1 MDGTRL
7 INNPNRVPPT
17 LTAIDGPQ
25 AGEPRLIHPITML
38 VGTVSRE
45 TAPMDSTVHDLYTVK
60 DEGTYKDE
68 NGDPFYFP
76 AGHKLPHAVA
86 NHFPDFAVKE
96 VYVVGLSNVRQ
107 ETPQENRMETPP
119 DNRDELTPAQKAART
134 RAENA
139 AKADAEQAEAERV
152 AAEKAAAD
160 ANQVEGE

>member
-1 MDGTRL
+1 M
-7 INNPNRVPPT
+7 
-17 LTAIDGPQ
+17 
-25 AGEPRLIHPITML
+25 
-38 VGTVSRE
+38 
-45 TAPMDSTVHDLYTVK
+45 DLYTVEQ
-60 DEGTYKDE
+60 EGTYKNE

-86 NHFPDFAVKE
+86 SRFPDFATEGE

-107 ETPQENRMETPP
+107 ETPPDNRMESPLE
-119 DNRDELTPAQKAART
+119 NRDELTPAQKAART

-152 AAEKAAAD
+152 AAEQAAAD

>member
-25 AGEPRLIHPITML
+25 EGEPRVIHPITML

-45 TAPMDSTVHDLYTVK
+45 TAPMDSTNPELYEVK
-60 DEGTYKDE
+60 EEGTYTNE

-86 NHFPDFAVKE
+86 NHFPDFATKGDE
-96 VYVVGLSNVRQ
+96 VYVAGSSNVRQ
-107 ETPQENRMETPP
+107 EEAPANRMETPP
-119 DNRDELTPAQKAART
+119 DNRQVVTSPTAKPT
-134 RAENA
+134 K
-139 AKADAEQAEAERV
+139 KADAQ
-152 AAEKAAAD
+152 KDGD
-160 ANQVEGE
+160 A